1 MNVRTWRQG
10 NSLMAASPDA
20 PLDAATLEVVSAH
33 ARKRWPWLPEM
44 PGMLLAE
51 ELDDDVRALVRERP
65 DLAADLRQVDGLT
78 DGWAI
83 AWIDPDSLRGESP
96 SEPTR

>member
-10 NSLMAASPDA
+10 NSLMASSPDA
-20 PLDAATLEVVSAH
+20 APDAATLEVLAAQ
-33 ARKRWPWLPEM
+33 ARKRWPWLPEG

-51 ELDDDVRALVRERP
+51 ELDDDLRALVRERP
-65 DLAADLRQVDGLT
+65 ELAADLRQVDGLT

-83 AWIDPDSLRGESP
+83 AWIDPDALRVASRD
-96 SEPTR
+96 EPTR